1 MEINHLIFFDDLLVI
16 LCASLLTTVVFQRL
30 RLPTIVAYLAAGA
43 LVGPFGLAWVEE
55 PENFRFVAEFGVV
68 FLLFSLGLEFSL
80 PRLLAL
86 RKSVFGLG
94 SVQVLV
100 CTLCFGGAVFLWG
113 STLEASVLVAGA
125 LALSSTA
132 IVTREL
138 AALKR
143 VHTRQG
149 QLAIGVLLFQD
160 LVAVV
165 FLILVPVLASDQA
178 DGLWATLGLALA
190 KGLGLIALLLS
201 VGKWLLP
208 PLYREVARAQ
218 SEEVFLLSTLVIVLS
233 AAWLT
238 HVFEMSMALGGFVIG
253 MMLGESQFRHQISS
267 DIQSFKIVLLGLFFT
282 TVGMSIQIDLIDD
295 YWLRLILFTLALI
308 LIKTALITVL
318 VRMHGDDK
326 HTALQSGL
334 NLAQAGEF
342 GLALLALGVMHE
354 VLPRDQASFIILVA
368 IASMFVSPF
377 LIRFNLEISNRFWAL
392 WGDRKP
398 QREPREVTYY
408 QREHVIIGGFGRVG
422 RTIARLLEANGID
435 YIAIDQDANLVQRQR
450 ARDHNVLY
458 GDCSRMEILRA
469 CHIGSARMAI
479 LTFRS
484 IEMAKRSIEQIR
496 ASGVRIP
503 IVVRSYEHGNFE
515 ELIMLGADRVVPEM
529 LEASLVISAQVLGLL
544 GVPDDQIENQIEQE
558 RHAQLRHPRGAR
570 TG

>member
-178 DGLWATLGLALA
+178 DPGQGAWPDRAAAQCGQVAAAAPLPGSGQGTVGGGVPAEYAGDRAVGGLAD
-190 KGLGLIALLLS
+190 
-201 VGKWLLP
+201 P
-208 PLYREVARAQ
+208 
-218 SEEVFLLSTLVIVLS
+218 
-233 AAWLT
+233 
-238 HVFEMSMALGGFVIG
+238 
-253 MMLGESQFRHQISS
+253 
-267 DIQSFKIVLLGLFFT
+267 
-282 TVGMSIQIDLIDD
+282 
-295 YWLRLILFTLALI
+295 RL
-308 LIKTALITVL
+308 
-318 VRMHGDDK
+318 
-326 HTALQSGL
+326 
-334 NLAQAGEF
+334 
-342 GLALLALGVMHE
+342 
-354 VLPRDQASFIILVA
+354 
-368 IASMFVSPF
+368 
-377 LIRFNLEISNRFWAL
+377 
-392 WGDRKP
+392 
-398 QREPREVTYY
+398 
-408 QREHVIIGGFGRVG
+408 
-422 RTIARLLEANGID
+422 
-435 YIAIDQDANLVQRQR
+435 
-450 ARDHNVLY
+450 
-458 GDCSRMEILRA
+458 
-469 CHIGSARMAI
+469 
-479 LTFRS
+479 
-484 IEMAKRSIEQIR
+484 
-496 ASGVRIP
+496 
-503 IVVRSYEHGNFE
+503 
-515 ELIMLGADRVVPEM
+515 
-529 LEASLVISAQVLGLL
+529 
-544 GVPDDQIENQIEQE
+544 
-558 RHAQLRHPRGAR
+558 
-570 TG
+570 